1 MFDPILLW
9 KNLTHF
15 LFKILSRH
23 DKMEKTD
30 LADIVPAQITV
41 TGLQQC
47 WTHTKNKA
55 ENSLLQAKMCIWERK
70 SAYGKQKLLI
80 EF

>member
-1 MFDPILLW
+1 
-9 KNLTHF
+9 
-15 LFKILSRH
+15 
-23 DKMEKTD
+23 MEQID

-47 WTHTKNKA
+47 WTYTKNKCWGEFA
-55 ENSLLQAKMCIWERK
+55 SGKNVHMERK

-80 EF
+80 KIWKGS